1 MIDAVIG
8 DPVSCSQLGGSLR
21 SHAAQLLPQRQE
33 LAERLQGSAG
43 GRLGPALTEPTETC
57 LALLDAVIDRLD
69 EAGACLQRYAQD
81 LAEVVEAVRRLEDA
95 ARAAGLELH
104 GLRVVEPWGVL
115 STELA
120 ERRHRVLP
128 ELQQWADRLASQLGR
143 ARGVLQHAMKDSMAA
158 LALAAD
164 TGRAGLG
171 R

>member
-1 MIDAVIG
+1 MIDAVVG
-8 DPVSCSQLGGSLR
+8 DPASCSELGGSLR

-43 GRLGPALTEPTETC
+43 GRLEPALTGPAQAY
-57 LALLDAVIDRLD
+57 LALLDTTIDRLD

-95 ARAAGLELH
+95 ARAAGLELD

-143 ARGVLQHAMKDSMAA
+143 ARGVLQHAMRDGTAA